1 MNSIPLKVC
10 DLDFNKAHGMKIL
23 WCITNKTKIGKTMI
37 WGENVRFK

>member
-10 DLDFNKAHGMKIL
+10 DLDFNKTHDMKIL
-23 WCITNKTKIGKTMI
+23 WCINKTKIGKTMI